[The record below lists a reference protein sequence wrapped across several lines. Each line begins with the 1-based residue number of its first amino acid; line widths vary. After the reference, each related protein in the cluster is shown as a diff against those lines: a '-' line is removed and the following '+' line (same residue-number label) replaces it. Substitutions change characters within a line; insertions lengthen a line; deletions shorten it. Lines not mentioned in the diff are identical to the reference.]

1 MKTTALLVQKLRLS
15 DMLRGIG
22 PSDVSQKKKTWR
34 SEEGPQRKP
43 THAGPP
49 LARGIKYPSSSDFA
63 KRESKRIYSY
73 TNLECLTSTDPHI
86 LFLEASPRPSQWLP
100 PPTPSPSMAKDG
112 CARSRSLMMPGTS
125 PNHSPTLGSTLG
137 LKNSSKAIQLPWTL
151 GGGVVG
157 TYNPKKTSTNPTT
170 WDLAETWWNE
180 KKGHLSILMFF
191 WLVVHWRIFNG
202 IHMNLVGLFG
212 IVLVWFWHTVAGRKS
227 KRHPRH
233 IEQAKS
239 KNKHLV

>member
-1 MKTTALLVQKLRLS
+1 MF
-15 DMLRGIG
+15 DFNG
-22 PSDVSQKKKTWR
+22 
-34 SEEGPQRKP
+34 
-43 THAGPP
+43 
-49 LARGIKYPSSSDFA
+49 SSHPFSW
-63 KRESKRIYSY
+63 S
-73 TNLECLTSTDPHI
+73 LTKAQSVT
-86 LFLEASPRPSQWLP
+86 P

-151 GGGVVG
+151 GGGGGWHLQPQEDLHQSDKLRFSRNMMKWKERSFIYTDVFL
-157 TYNPKKTSTNPTT
+157 T
-170 WDLAETWWNE
+170 WTISFE
-180 KKGHLSILMFF
+180 S
-191 WLVVHWRIFNG
+191 VVHWRIFNG

-212 IVLVWFWHTVAGRKS
+212 IVLVWFWHTVARRKS

>member
-151 GGGVVG
+151 GGGG
-157 TYNPKKTSTNPTT
+157 GWHLQPQE
-170 WDLAETWWNE
+170 DL
-180 KKGHLSILMFF
+180 HQSD
-191 WLVVHWRIFNG
+191 
-202 IHMNLVGLFG
+202 NLRFSRNMMKWKERSFIYTDVFLTCCTLEDF
-212 IVLVWFWHTVAGRKS
+212 
-227 KRHPRH
+227 
-233 IEQAKS
+233 
-239 KNKHLV
+239 

>member
-1 MKTTALLVQKLRLS
+1 MFDFNGSSHPFSWSLTKAQSVTPPPLRL
-15 DMLRGIG
+15 
-22 PSDVSQKKKTWR
+22 
-34 SEEGPQRKP
+34 
-43 THAGPP
+43 P
-49 LARGIKYPSSSDFA
+49 LAWQRMAVHVAALWWCQGHPQTIRPLWPMFHPRTEEQLQGYP
-63 KRESKRIYSY
+63 I
-73 TNLECLTSTDPHI
+73 
-86 LFLEASPRPSQWLP
+86 
-100 PPTPSPSMAKDG
+100 
-112 CARSRSLMMPGTS
+112 
-125 PNHSPTLGSTLG
+125 TL
-137 LKNSSKAIQLPWTL
+137 NAW